1 MSSEFSRSPI
11 TSDDCSLST
20 DDDSDEQPSR
30 VEISNLHK
38 VPDEHSLIV
47 VFMNQACCSPLFQEY
62 IPLILLVDYVWQTK
76 MCTYQ
81 LFSTIH
87 NKHFVG

>member
-38 VPDEHSLIV
+38 VPVEHSLIVALV

-62 IPLILLVDYVWQTK
+62 IPLILLVDYVW
-76 MCTYQ
+76 
-81 LFSTIH
+81 
-87 NKHFVG
+87 